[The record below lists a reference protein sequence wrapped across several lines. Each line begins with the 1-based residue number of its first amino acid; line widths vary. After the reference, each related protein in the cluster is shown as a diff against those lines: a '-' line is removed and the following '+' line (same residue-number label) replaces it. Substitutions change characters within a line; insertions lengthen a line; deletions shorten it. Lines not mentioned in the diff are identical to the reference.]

1 MKTECLLLLGILLI
15 GLVLNGEAAPYK
27 PGNPFGDRS
36 EENSESAEYIDEKKP
51 AQRGSATSPKSS
63 SKNSDETEY
72 YEDDE
77 EGPSTRAPI
86 IIPRTT
92 PSPIRENIMYTILP
106 TLQKKTIKYCAYNQ
120 YTFMTT
126 CRPGK
131 KLRYDL
137 QVFCQ
142 EYADYCGVPNIHLYP
157 SRTPQAEYRPGY
169 GQKQQNGQL
178 GMGRSFG
185 FGLGAIPGFEIV
197 GSRGA
202 DIGTPGLQVG
212 GLMFNSGTDI
222 GILGERI
229 GKGPARAIGALEGG
243 YPSFGLDPNTKSA
256 DNRASNAALRSLGIP
271 PVPGLA
277 KKYADYCGVP
287 NIHLYPSRTPQAE
300 YRPAG
305 YGQKQQNGQLGMGR
319 SFGFGLGA
327 IPGFEIV
334 GSRGADIGTPGLQVG
349 GLMFNS
355 GTDIGILGER
365 IGKGPARAIG
375 ALEGGYPSFGLD
387 PNTKSADNR
396 ASNAALRSLGIPPV
410 PGLAKIFGNLQAPGL
425 KKKKGK
431 ILFEPGYDAVD
442 RNAPIATGRTDGE
455 SVNLPAT
462 FGKIEILEGTG
473 MGVGKK

>member
-1 MKTECLLLLGILLI
+1 MKKEWFFLEFLLI
-15 GLVLNGEAAPYK
+15 GLILNGEAAPSK

-36 EENSESAEYIDEKKP
+36 EEKESESAEYIDEKP
-51 AQRGSATSPKSS
+51 SQRGTATAPKSSPKS
-63 SKNSDETEY
+63 DENEY
-72 YEDDE
+72 YEEDDE
-77 EGPSTRAPI
+77 PSTRPPI
-86 IIPRTT
+86 IIPKVT

-157 SRTPQAEYRPGY
+157 SRTPQPEYRPAGY
-169 GQKQQNGQL
+169 GQKQQNGHL
-178 GMGRSFG
+178 GMGRSLG
-185 FGLGAIPGFEIV
+185 FGLGVIPGFEIV

-202 DIGTPGLQVG
+202 DIGNIPGLQVG

-222 GILGERI
+222 GVLGERV
-229 GKGPARAIGALEGG
+229 GKGPARSIGALAAG

-256 DNRASNAALRSLGIP
+256 DSRASNAALR
-271 PVPGLA
+271 A
-277 KKYADYCGVP
+277 
-287 NIHLYPSRTPQAE
+287 
-300 YRPAG
+300 
-305 YGQKQQNGQLGMGR
+305 
-319 SFGFGLGA
+319 
-327 IPGFEIV
+327 
-334 GSRGADIGTPGLQVG
+334 
-349 GLMFNS
+349 
-355 GTDIGILGER
+355 
-365 IGKGPARAIG
+365 
-375 ALEGGYPSFGLD
+375 
-387 PNTKSADNR
+387 
-396 ASNAALRSLGIPPV
+396 LGIPPV

-442 RNAPIATGRTDGE
+442 KNAPIATGRTDGE

-462 FGKIEILEGTG
+462 LGKIEILDGVG
-473 MGVGKK
+473 MGIGKK